1 MHEKSLNAIK
11 DEEGNI
17 NEQIFNEF
25 FKWNLYEKNQN
36 SNEKIVKNINESLI
50 NSKNFINIKEIPEI
64 ENPKNIINYCWQN
77 PLFNKQRKDKKRTSF
92 GLSSRS

>member
-25 FKWNLYEKNQN
+25 FIWNLYEKNQN

-50 NSKNFINIKEIPEI
+50 NSKKF
-64 ENPKNIINYCWQN
+64 Y
-77 PLFNKQRKDKKRTSF
+77 
-92 GLSSRS
+92 